1 MRTLIVMIL
10 LLLSTPSWSCGCNKL
25 SDAEA
30 FEQATSVVIV
40 QITSTELTE
49 VTEKRAFNYVSA
61 KFRVIQTLKG
71 ELDKLKELRS
81 EKGVCEFPLLA
92 GERYIVFSTAN
103 DSTDY
108 QLLNACTSSR
118 WLEKSRNNRESTPL
132 FQSEKRR
139 SWDFIKIK

>member
-10 LLLSTPSWSCGCNKL
+10 LLLSTPSWSSGCNKL

-61 KFRVIQTLKG
+61 KFRVIQTH
-71 ELDKLKELRS
+71 LR
-81 EKGVCEFPLLA
+81 V
-92 GERYIVFSTAN
+92 
-103 DSTDY
+103 D
-108 QLLNACTSSR
+108 
-118 WLEKSRNNRESTPL
+118 
-132 FQSEKRR
+132 
-139 SWDFIKIK
+139 